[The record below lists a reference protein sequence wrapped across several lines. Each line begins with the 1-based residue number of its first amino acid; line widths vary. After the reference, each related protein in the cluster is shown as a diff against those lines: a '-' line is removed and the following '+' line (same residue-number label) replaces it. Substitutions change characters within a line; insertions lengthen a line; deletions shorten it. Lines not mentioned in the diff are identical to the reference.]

1 MATDKPPSPDTPKRD
16 CAGSPE
22 PCIESKLL
30 ALHTSTVC
38 LARALAISGA
48 LNREV
53 YRSELEMGRAWLAQF
68 DHAGHNLKAFD
79 GLLEMLKD
87 V

>member
-1 MATDKPPSPDTPKRD
+1 MTDSHQSCTNSDT
-16 CAGSPE
+16 

-38 LARALAISGA
+38 LARALAVSGVLDRQA
-48 LNREV
+48 
-53 YRSELEMGRAWLAQF
+53 YHSELMQGRAWLAQF

-79 GLLEMLKD
+79 SLLEMLKD
-87 V
+87 I